1 MTPETPRAWH
11 VGARR
16 LVCGRSPLLMGVVN
30 VTPDSF
36 SDGGRFEDA
45 EAAVRHGVQLVED
58 GADLLD
64 VGGESSRPGAA
75 PVPLET
81 ELQRVLP
88 VLQGLRRRLEVP
100 LAIDTTKAAVA
111 RAALDCGADIVNDIS
126 GLRFDPQ
133 MLPLLAASRCGIV
146 LMHMQGTPRTMQV
159 APRYDDV
166 VLEVRAWLDQRC
178 NDLSGAGIAAE
189 RLLLD
194 PGLGFGKRYADNLA
208 LLRHL
213 DALRVHERPLLVGAS
228 RKAFL
233 GWLLAEPEPLARL
246 EGDLAVSAWCRH
258 HGVECLRVHDAR
270 AARRL
275 FRVLEAL
282 EGGSALP

>member
-1 MTPETPRAWH
+1 MTPAPPSAWH

-258 HGVECLRVHDAR
+258 YGVECLRVHDAR

>member
-11 VGARR
+11 AGARR

-36 SDGGRFEDA
+36 SDGGRFHDA

-75 PVPLET
+75 PVPLAT

-88 VLQGLRRRLEVP
+88 VLQGLRRRLDVP
-100 LAIDTTKAAVA
+100 LSIDTTKAAVA
-111 RAALDCGADIVNDIS
+111 RAALDSGADIVNDIS
-126 GLRFDPQ
+126 GLRFDPE
-133 MLPLLAASRCGIV
+133 MLPLLAASRCGII

-166 VLEVRAWLDQRC
+166 VQEVRAWLEQRC
-178 NDLSGAGIAAE
+178 NELAGAGIAAE

-213 DALRVHERPLLVGAS
+213 DVLRVHERPLLVGAS

-258 HGVECLRVHDAR
+258 HRVECLRVHDAR

-282 EGGSALP
+282 EGGALP